1 MLTTP
6 SFSSLGCLPL
16 FTVAEIQLPPSHSV
30 YIALLLCL
38 LCAPAPWRITLPTA
52 VPLWSEP
59 VLQPHRAATQL
70 SDSPPRSL
78 PLLCWHA
85 CHCCRKALLS
95 FKAWVASRSRV
106 SQGNGWRLSSNHNA
120 NLKSSAF
127 DQLFVYGTQLYGGS
141 NHIQMIWNKLAQRVF
156 CSISLSKKGFFP
168 PQFSN
173 IFLLVFPALSWY
185 ILVGTMMLPL
195 KPFPWLACQ
204 VKRKTIVYLG
214 SSYSVTPLWIIFTFH
229 KFFFFLLVCTAGAE
243 SGDRKL
249 WIEATKHLQAPI
261 GAPWSLVA
269 AGTGDSPF
277 ITTQ

>member
-6 SFSSLGCLPL
+6 SFSSLGCLPP
-16 FTVAEIQLPPSHSV
+16 FTVAEMQLPPSHSV

-52 VPLWSEP
+52 VPLWREP

-95 FKAWVASRSRV
+95 FKARVASRHRV
-106 SQGNGWRLSSNHNA
+106 SQGNCWRFSSNHNA

-127 DQLFVYGTQLYGGS
+127 DQLFVYGMQLYGGS
-141 NHIQMIWNKLAQRVF
+141 NHIQMIWNKLAQGF
-156 CSISLSKKGFFP
+156 CSISLRRKGSFP

-173 IFLLVFPALSWY
+173 IFLLCISCSFMIYSCGYNDASSETVSLTCLSGEKEDY
-185 ILVGTMMLPL
+185 CLSGVILH
-195 KPFPWLACQ
+195 C
-204 VKRKTIVYLG
+204 
-214 SSYSVTPLWIIFTFH
+214 
-229 KFFFFLLVCTAGAE
+229 
-243 SGDRKL
+243 
-249 WIEATKHLQAPI
+249 
-261 GAPWSLVA
+261 
-269 AGTGDSPF
+269 DSPVNYF
-277 ITTQ
+277 YLS